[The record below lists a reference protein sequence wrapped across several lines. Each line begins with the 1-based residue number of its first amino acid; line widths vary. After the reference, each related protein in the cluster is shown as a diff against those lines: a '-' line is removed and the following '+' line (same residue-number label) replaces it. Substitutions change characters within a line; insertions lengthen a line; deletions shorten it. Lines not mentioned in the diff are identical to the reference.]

1 MDPFIGGRLALSFAE
16 NWSFGVRGDVGGFGI
31 GSASQLMWEFD
42 VGFNWS
48 VNDWFSFLFGYRVL
62 DFDYVRGS
70 GSDRFEYDMSLHGP
84 FVAFQFKF

>member
-1 MDPFIGGRLALSFAE
+1 MKRGSPRLESIC
-16 NWSFGVRGDVGGFGI
+16 WVVSRFGI

-70 GSDRFEYDMSLHGP
+70 GSDRFEYDMTLHGP